1 MKVKF
6 RELLNP
12 LILDEEWIGFQGDSE
27 YMNADGE
34 LVFGYWEF
42 HEVDEY
48 GHINRVPYKLD
59 DMIEDYLLCNNDSL
73 FIIEND
79 KGVVC
84 KVKFIY

>member
-12 LILDEEWIGFQGDSE
+12 LILDEGWIGFQGDSE

-48 GHINRVPYKLD
+48 GHINGVPYKLD

-84 KVKFIY
+84 KVRFIY